1 MADRKVVRLPKDTY
15 GLSWRVV
22 PTVLDEM
29 ISDPDQDKAQ
39 RAMKAMLGMVK
50 LDIAELQRAFDGA
63 ESSV

>member
-1 MADRKVVRLPKDTY
+1 MRLPKDTY